1 MMLQCAICAKHP
13 HEPTEDCGAEC
24 RDVTADLGI
33 ICSSCAQR
41 IRRDLDAMVDAYA
54 ATENPAFPG
63 GYAGEGGRT
72 KSQPLPG
79 GTDWLDWRQGSDMFG
94 TLTSW
99 IRDWCETYA
108 LAGPKRTDLTSLTG
122 WLRAHLPHAANSH
135 PAVDDFADEIRKIAQ
150 RGRRLAGEVSDRGQR
165 YPCPTDGCGRTLY
178 VRMSDLE
185 AYVHCPRCDVSR
197 KAAHLLALAVR
208 ADAWVPE
215 QSAADA
221 VQVSVATLKRW
232 AKAEHVQREDGKY
245 WLPSVRDYA
254 ATRRAS
260 A

>member
-1 MMLQCAICAKHP
+1 MLECAICTKHP
-13 HEPTEDCGAEC
+13 HEPDEDCTGEC
-24 RDVTADLGI
+24 VVTDADLGI
-33 ICSSCAQR
+33 ICTKCAQR
-41 IRRDLDAMVDAYA
+41 IRRDLDALVDTYSLTAD
-54 ATENPAFPG
+54 PAFPG
-63 GYAGEGGRT
+63 GSSGEGRAR
-72 KSQPLPG
+72 SAPLPG
-79 GTDWLDWRQGSDMFG
+79 GTDWMDWRQGSDMFG

-99 IRDWCETYA
+99 IRDWCDVYA
-108 LAGPKRTDLTSLTG
+108 LAGPKRADLTSITG

-135 PAVDDFADEIRKIAQ
+135 PAITDFASEIRTLAQ

-165 YPCPTDGCGRTLY
+165 YPCPTDECGRTLY
-178 VRMSDLE
+178 VRMDDLE

-221 VQVSVATLKRW
+221 VMVSVSTLKRW
-232 AKAEHVQREDGKY
+232 AKADHVQREAGKY
-245 WLPSVRDYA
+245 WLPSVREYA